1 MKKALQRTNSVVAA
15 FAIAL
20 TLGTSYPVNAYSNNN
35 CPSLDEALVPVEH
48 PVRSLLTQHFRTE
61 SHSGEIN
68 NVVRVGNYGAAYLWK
83 RDSNGRAISA
93 SPVAIE
99 FEGDRFNQAVLVTSS
114 VADVLESW
122 GASPETAQCTLQLLA
137 ESGI

>member
-1 MKKALQRTNSVVAA
+1 MKKALQLANSVVVA

-20 TLGTSYPVNAYSNNN
+20 TLGTSYPVNAYSNSN
-35 CPSLDEALVPVEH
+35 CPSLDH

-61 SHSGEIN
+61 SHSGKIN
-68 NVVRVGNYGAAYLWK
+68 NVFRFGNYSAASLWK
-83 RDSNGRAISA
+83 RDSSGRAISA
-93 SPVAIE
+93 SHIAIE

-122 GASPETAQCTLQLLA
+122 GASPETAQRTLQLLA